1 MNNLIQAITDY
12 TTALEQKLSALEARV
27 AELEEANEAM
37 RREGDEAKALIA
49 SLQAEVAALAA
60 TGVAIPTSDPEVEI
74 ELIVEEDNPIDGES
88 EEQFPSAEESQEELE
103 ELDIVQTPVAEE
115 PIAEPIPVVE
125 EPTAETE
132 PEPVVELPIVEPV
145 VEPAPAPAPEP
156 APEAKVEPVV
166 EVKVE
171 KPAPRPVPQ
180 QTSLFGTAVEDIRQA
195 ISLGDRFLFQ
205 RELFAGN
212 GELMQKTLD
221 EINTLSSL
229 SEAMDY
235 VRDMHRD
242 LAADLQKEENAGD
255 EGLLSIYLQANR
267 LLILSLINKGSLF
280 EAKSLLQDMKA
291 QDFDTEFAEEK
302 LALLEEMMN
311 RQKGEQ

>member
-1 MNNLIQAITDY
+1 MNTLIQAITDY

-37 RREGDEAKALIA
+37 RREGDKAKALIA

-125 EPTAETE
+125 EPTAEPE
-132 PEPVVELPIVEPV
+132 IEPVVELPIVEPV

-156 APEAKVEPVV
+156 APAPAPQ
-166 EVKVE
+166 
-171 KPAPRPVPQ
+171 PAPRPVPQ

-229 SEAMDY
+229 GEAMDY
-235 VRDMHRD
+235 VLNNFEWDKD
-242 LAADLQKEENAGD
+242 STAVQ
-255 EGLLSIYLQANR
+255 
-267 LLILSLINKGSLF
+267 LF
-280 EAKSLLQDMKA
+280 ENVHKRRFS
-291 QDFDTEFAEEK
+291 
-302 LALLEEMMN
+302 
-311 RQKGEQ
+311 

>member
-1 MNNLIQAITDY
+1 MEQLIQSITAY
-12 TTALEQKLSALEARV
+12 TTALEQKISALEVRV
-27 AELEEANEAM
+27 AQLEEANEAM

-74 ELIVEEDNPIDGES
+74 ELIVEEDNIDGES

-103 ELDIVQTPVAEE
+103 ELDIVQTPIAEE

-125 EPTAETE
+125 EPTAESE

-156 APEAKVEPVV
+156 APAPAPQ
-166 EVKVE
+166 
-171 KPAPRPVPQ
+171 PAPRPVPQ

-229 SEAMDY
+229 GEAMGY
-235 VRDMHRD
+235 VRDNFDWDMD
-242 LAADLQKEENAGD
+242 STAVQ
-255 EGLLSIYLQANR
+255 
-267 LLILSLINKGSLF
+267 LF
-280 EAKSLLQDMKA
+280 ENVLKRRFS
-291 QDFDTEFAEEK
+291 
-302 LALLEEMMN
+302 
-311 RQKGEQ
+311 